1 MGLHSINH
9 LSSLRGVYCL
19 CATLRYSTISA
30 LRSQV
35 PIYPWVERS
44 NNINLVKCRAKG
56 HKCHDRELNPC
67 SYGHDTRWP
76 VSDAIVS
83 AMQYCPLRIL
93 LHMQSCPGR
102 VRGYAKTCSVN
113 MYMTVM
119 CARKRACMHWTYIH
133 AANEYPTAEHFP
145 CHSWHALSL

>member
-19 CATLRYSTISA
+19 CATLRYSPISA

-83 AMQYCPLRIL
+83 AMQYCPLRTL
-93 LHMQSCPGR
+93 LHMHSSGGHVHDC
-102 VRGYAKTCSVN
+102 T
-113 MYMTVM
+113 
-119 CARKRACMHWTYIH
+119 CARKRACMNWTYVCICSMNIH
-133 AANEYPTAEHFP
+133 VFYDCREHPTAEHLP
-145 CHSWHALSL
+145 CHSWLSL